1 VAFDEHWAAA
11 GRAEMAIEGRGRGVV
26 MGVALGKAEMGT
38 GDEAD
43 ADEGATGGALAHT
56 AVTDGLVPRDVVD
69 FVAGGATETAAG
81 EGSGGSHCA
90 WFLQPTFPTC
100 PARPSRWER

>member
-1 VAFDEHWAAA
+1 
-11 GRAEMAIEGRGRGVV
+11 

-43 ADEGATGGALAHT
+43 ADEGATGGALAH
-56 AVTDGLVPRDVVD
+56 AAMTDGLVPRDVVD

-90 WFLQPTFPTC
+90 RVP
-100 PARPSRWER
+100 PSVRLEPSIVRFIDIVSPDGGLWT